1 MNYAVIFNES
11 GDDIIRRT
19 MGAYKIAD
27 MMRSQ
32 SWTVEV
38 IDWLSRWT
46 DKEVKQFVDSLPYK
60 VDLFA
65 FGNLWMNDEMVLNK
79 INFLKKE
86 YPGAKILMGGPK
98 PYQMDYGAD
107 CMVFG
112 YSEHAITPVLEWM
125 FRVGPEPIGKYPD
138 WAPNSLLIDANH
150 HYKGLVID
158 KYDCNYHPNDFI
170 EPHEALTLECTRGCR
185 FKCKYCNY
193 AFLAVKE
200 DYSRSSDDLYNEL
213 MTNYEKWGTTNYII
227 GDDTFN
233 DRDNKIEKL
242 AKAVEVLPFKANF
255 TSFIRA
261 DLLISRPQQI
271 ELLCRARVWGHFY
284 GIETF
289 HPLAAKC
296 IGKGMDPKRVKEGLL
311 WIRDQ
316 FNNRLGL
323 YRGTIGMIAGLPYEP
338 VSHWYESID
347 WLNKNWDSYWYWGL
361 HISKDKDNT
370 TQSDFS
376 VDAEKYGYVETKNKE
391 LLDWAYSKGYNN
403 PDSKGRLNNKLDNR
417 PLVWESEWSNFREAT
432 EFSEMFME
440 KYFFKQKLSNF
451 DMTEYIAK
459 LPLDE
464 LLGMTLDEMYIKRG
478 YSKINRQR
486 IEEYKQKKLNLFK

>member
-1 MNYAVIFNES
+1 
-11 GDDIIRRT
+11 
-19 MGAYKIAD
+19 
-27 MMRSQ
+27 
-32 SWTVEV
+32 
-38 IDWLSRWT
+38 
-46 DKEVKQFVDSLPYK
+46 
-60 VDLFA
+60 
-65 FGNLWMNDEMVLNK
+65 
-79 INFLKKE
+79 
-86 YPGAKILMGGPK
+86 
-98 PYQMDYGAD
+98 
-107 CMVFG
+107 
-112 YSEHAITPVLEWM
+112 
-125 FRVGPEPIGKYPD
+125 
-138 WAPNSLLIDANH
+138 
-150 HYKGLVID
+150 
-158 KYDCNYHPNDFI
+158 
-170 EPHEALTLECTRGCR
+170 
-185 FKCKYCNY
+185 
-193 AFLAVKE
+193 
-200 DYSRSSDDLYNEL
+200 